1 MSNLTNEIRIG
12 IGKFANWFCLC
23 AQNGGNGK
31 WILLWHT
38 ETAILYV
45 MHHTLV
51 ADNENAIT
59 VSMELLRLFHMRK
72 LQYMS
77 VDMSVDMGVDMG
89 ARANSHTKHKHI
101 EQRNPIENLKLI
113 KSTYHTVFEFAVSV
127 KIGNSGNL

>member
-1 MSNLTNEIRIG
+1 MDFII
-12 IGKFANWFCLC
+12 
-23 AQNGGNGK
+23 
-31 WILLWHT
+31 
-38 ETAILYV
+38 ILYV

-77 VDMSVDMGVDMG
+77 VDMS
-89 ARANSHTKHKHI
+89 ARANSHTKHEHI

-113 KSTYHTVFEFAVSV
+113 KCTYHTVFEFAVSV
-127 KIGNSGNL
+127 KIGNSGNF